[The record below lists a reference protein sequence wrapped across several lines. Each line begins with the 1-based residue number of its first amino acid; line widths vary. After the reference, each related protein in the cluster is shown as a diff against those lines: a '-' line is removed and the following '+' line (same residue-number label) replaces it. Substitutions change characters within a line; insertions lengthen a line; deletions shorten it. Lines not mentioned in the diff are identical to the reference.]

1 MKQEKTDQLLSCR
14 YFRHRCNLND
24 TLVPRGIANLSAM
37 LLVVAALSSASCKQR
52 SLNNAA
58 AKSNRD
64 TSPSADIQSR
74 SEEFESLLN
83 LSWNRIRTLSGGIS
97 FKNPPLPSGAKTP
110 DAGAKHTYD
119 RGASLNA
126 RVSTMDIEIFAYDD
140 LGAPIHAKY
149 EASLKQLYTEIWG
162 WKRSEW
168 EDALAPLQ
176 EQERSRI
183 LTKKSNLF
191 WEYLAQQ
198 LAERVFAQHKTPD
211 TSLVSQS
218 SPASQKRESPK

>member
-37 LLVVAALSSASCKQR
+37 LLVVAAL
-52 SLNNAA
+52 
-58 AKSNRD
+58 
-64 TSPSADIQSR
+64 SPSADIQSR